1 MKKIIGLISCIC
13 IAFNGLSVD
22 KEIIKSTISEV
33 TVYTQGAQVY
43 RKATFNVKP
52 GMTQLVIEGISP
64 FIDPKSLQ
72 VKATGS
78 VVLVDS
84 KYSMFYPQPEV
95 AKLEGLPLKIR
106 KDIQLLQD
114 SISNMDYD
122 IREIQDEID
131 VLQATKNI
139 LANNGAIKGQGKVND
154 SIQLLKQAVE
164 YYQLKMNELNKKML
178 LLNRRKSEKDFKR
191 SGMNA
196 RMQDLKNFQN
206 SNKPAEAKGPIHQIM
221 ITLSAKEA
229 AAGKLTISYLVSNAN
244 WTPSYDLRSEIATGK
259 VNLTYKA
266 HISQTTGEEWDDVR
280 LTVSTNNPYQ
290 NKTRPVLHPWYVDY
304 YVASVYYA
312 QPNYAYSNAATP
324 QVMSEASKK
333 EAEKGI
339 DEDMEV
345 VAQTS
350 SDFTTMIDRVL
361 SAEFKI
367 DLPYSIKSDGEEHMV
382 LVKNIDLNANYKYIS
397 VPKMDA
403 SAYLVAQIVKLDEYQ
418 LVPATANIFFDGTYI
433 GETYL
438 DPTTMDDTLSLSLGK
453 DPNIIVKR
461 TLLKKDLKEKIVGN
475 TKERTFSYEIE
486 VKNLKSTSITLIV
499 KDQLPVTQNADIVI
513 ESIDLDKANYN
524 EVTGILN
531 WEFDL
536 KAKENKKIH
545 FSYRVKHNKDQNV
558 ILQ

>member
-1 MKKIIGLISCIC
+1 MKKIIGLVSCIC
-13 IAFNGLSVD
+13 IAFNGFSVD
-22 KEIIKSTISEV
+22 KEIIKSTITEV

-64 FIDPKSLQ
+64 NIDPKSLQ

-95 AKLEGLPLKIR
+95 VKLEGLPLKIR

-178 LLNRRKSEKDFKR
+178 ALNRRKSEKDFKR

-206 SNKPAEAKGPIHQIM
+206 SNKPAEVKGPIHQIM
-221 ITLSAKEA
+221 VTLSAKEA
-229 AAGKLTISYLVSNAN
+229 ASGKLTISYLVSNAS
-244 WTPSYDLRSEIATGK
+244 WTPSYDLRSDIATGK

-266 HISQTTGEEWDDVR
+266 HIRQTTGEEWDDVR

-304 YVASVYYA
+304 YVASVYYN

-324 QVMSEASKK
+324 QVMSEYSKK
-333 EAEKGI
+333 DAEKNI
-339 DEDMEV
+339 DEDLEID
-345 VAQTS
+345 AQTS

-367 DLPYSIKSDGEEHMV
+367 DLPYSVKSDGEEHMV
-382 LVKNIDLNANYKYIS
+382 LVKNIDLNATYKYIS

-461 TLLKKDLKEKIVGN
+461 TLLKKEMKEKIVGN
-475 TKERTFSYEIE
+475 MKERTFSYEIE
-486 VKNLKSTSITLIV
+486 VKNLKSTPITLIV

-513 ESIDLDKANYN
+513 EPMDLDRANYN
-524 EVTGILN
+524 TVTGILN
-531 WEFDL
+531 WEFEL